1 MGKLEYFINALRTQ
15 AFTKK
20 EWVIKCFSEF
30 TQDAE
35 EPTIIQLYPYYLRQ
49 QGRSLTY
56 WLEGTWYTIDDYT
69 SGPLFSFQDEVVLMP
84 GDIDNITYKTETTVG
99 LLFVNAAVLCYAFGD
114 KIGYQNDSPFSAN
127 HIARLIE
134 PLLTD
139 DVASGESEDPKRIYV
154 REYKH
159 FGQAMYQ
166 LAGYSA
172 LCVPGAT
179 PRSITRNPEA
189 IKLKAQL
196 IAENKDRLNDP
207 AVIARIEQAIVALD
221 REWINGDEAKNF
233 YIKDK
238 AITNS
243 RKRQHYMVGLEK
255 GLGSTPV
262 LVDGALADGID
273 YTKLPAYCNQ
283 SREGSHSRGSET
295 QLGGVVAKET
305 LRATQNAS
313 ITEKDCGATIGF
325 PFELRADNANMFI
338 GFSHIVAT
346 RGSDVRIEDI
356 TEDNIKLLI
365 GRKINL
371 RSPMLCK
378 TTRTDYCEV
387 CMGRINSLSPDGLNA
402 LSAEV
407 GSTFLGAFMA
417 RMHNTTVTLRRYRP
431 SISIQ

>member
-1 MGKLEYFINALRTQ
+1 MGKLEYFIKALNAQ
-15 AFTKK
+15 SYTKK

-30 TQDAE
+30 TQSNTDLVADE
-35 EPTIIQLYPYYLRQ
+35 LYPYYLRRN
-49 QGRSLTY
+49 GRSLDFWNDSQWT
-56 WLEGTWYTIDDYT
+56 TIDDYAT
-69 SGPLFSFQDEVVLMP
+69 GPLFSFQDVVTLLP
-84 GDIDNITYKTETTVG
+84 GDLVNVKEKLETNIG

-127 HIARLIE
+127 RIARLIE

-139 DVASGESEDPKRIYV
+139 DIGKDGKEDPTRIYV
-154 REYKH
+154 REYKL

-207 AVIARIEQAIVALD
+207 AVIARIESAVVALD

-305 LRATQNAS
+305 LRATQNIS
-313 ITEKDCGATIGF
+313 ITEKDCGASLGF
-325 PFELRADNANMFI
+325 PFDVRADNANKFI
-338 GFSHIVAT
+338 GFSHIVTT
-346 RGSDVRIEDI
+346 RGGEFRIDDI
-356 TEDNIKLLI
+356 TEDNAKLFI
-365 GRKINL
+365 GRKIYL

-378 TTRTDYCEV
+378 TAHTDFCEV

-402 LSAEV
+402 LGAEV

-417 RMHNTTVTLRRYRP
+417 KMHNTTITLRRYRP